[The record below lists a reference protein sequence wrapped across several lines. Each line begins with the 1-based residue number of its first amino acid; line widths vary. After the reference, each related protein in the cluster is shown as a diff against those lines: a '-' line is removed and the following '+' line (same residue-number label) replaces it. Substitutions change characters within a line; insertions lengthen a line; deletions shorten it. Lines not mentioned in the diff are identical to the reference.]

1 MNKGDFITYISKK
14 HSTSKADAEKIID
27 MFTSSAMDALGD
39 GNEISL
45 MGFGNFSV
53 SKVAAR
59 DGRNPQ
65 TGTTIKISAYNQV
78 RFKVGKKMKEAV
90 N

>member
-39 GNEISL
+39 GNEIWLCCMNRCFDIFPLSP
-45 MGFGNFSV
+45 
-53 SKVAAR
+53 K
-59 DGRNPQ
+59 
-65 TGTTIKISAYNQV
+65 YW
-78 RFKVGKKMKEAV
+78 FKRYA
-90 N
+90 